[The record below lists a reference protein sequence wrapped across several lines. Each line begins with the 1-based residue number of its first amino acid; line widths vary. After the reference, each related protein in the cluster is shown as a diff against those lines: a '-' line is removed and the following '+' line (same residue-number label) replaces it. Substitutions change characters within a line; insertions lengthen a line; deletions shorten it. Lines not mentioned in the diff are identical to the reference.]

1 MTVRDSA
8 AERSSGLGIVH
19 SQSAAVLLPEE
30 LPHFAEQSIHVGAC
44 VIAGNIGVQVLP
56 RSFDPVVVRTV
67 RRQKR
72 QSDPASEAGE
82 RHPRD
87 PTVVNPVVVENHVNH
102 CGLRTL
108 RRELGQQGDEQRTG
122 LTLAFDPNQR
132 AGADVQR
139 PRQITLDVLARRRD
153 FLLLALH
160 HPIRADLRIQ
170 VNVHLVLVER
180 ALVVRHRGQQ
190 ATNFRQAPAFGDR
203 RPRAAHRRP
212 WSAPPRLDQCQ
223 GPAHGRHVNA
233 NARLAFHRLE
243 QKFTRPG
250 RTPPAV
256 LLRRRPHQPIQH
268 VEVVLVELGG
278 AVVFAAI
285 EEAAHAHGAEAIGH
299 AIDRGVVDGEP
310 ARRLAGTPAAGEVE
324 DDQVADTQLG
334 RATGMQ
340 IFEEPLLD
348 EITQFGDNRRHGNSL
363 PWGVSPRE
371 HSHGE
376 FPFSSRTTDP
386 ENCSNVQLNR
396 ARSFRSL
403 VSTWRRRDG
412 ANSVVTNLL
421 SRHCLSWCSRA
432 PLLAVAVVFIGLLA
446 PLHAN
451 SEERRTARFD
461 DYGFSVSLYQN
472 EDLAI
477 RLDPGDLG
485 SQAILAVRVGKE
497 EIGEF
502 EIGDDETL
510 PTEHSIR
517 GPVEEG
523 YGKLAIWQRNGLRF
537 ERIVQRGPSGK
548 YYQPR
553 ITVFFPADAHWRR
566 YIVVWFTSNN
576 QEMSRR
582 LDRIV
587 STIKPLPSAL
597 KSWRDNSDR
606 AQH

>member
-30 LPHFAEQSIHVGAC
+30 LPHVAEQSVHVGAC

-67 RRQKR
+67 RRQKM
-72 QSDPASEAGE
+72 QSDPAAEAGE

-87 PTVVNPVVVENHVNH
+87 LTVVNPVVIENHVNH
-102 CGLRTL
+102 RGLRTL

-122 LTLAFDPNQR
+122 FTLAFDPNQR

-139 PRQITLDVLARRRD
+139 SRQITLDVLARRRD

-160 HPIRADLRIQ
+160 HPIPADLRIQ

-190 ATNFRQAPAFGDR
+190 ATNFRQAPALGDR

-212 WSAPPRLDQCQ
+212 WSAPPRLDQGQ

-268 VEVVLVELGG
+268 VELVLVELGG

-348 EITQFGDNRRHGNSL
+348 EITQFADNRRHGNSL

-376 FPFSSRTTDP
+376 FPFSSRTTDS

-396 ARSFRSL
+396 ARSFS
-403 VSTWRRRDG
+403 WRRWLKTARLSPLPDG
-412 ANSVVTNLL
+412 D
-421 SRHCLSWCSRA
+421 A
-432 PLLAVAVVFIGLLA
+432 PAVVLECDEWGHRNLGRDYYALIEG
-446 PLHAN
+446 
-451 SEERRTARFD
+451 RFD
-461 DYGFSVSLYQN
+461 L
-472 EDLAI
+472 I
-477 RLDPGDLG
+477 RTESNGG
-485 SQAILAVRVGKE
+485 S
-497 EIGEF
+497 F
-502 EIGDDETL
+502 
-510 PTEHSIR
+510 
-517 GPVEEG
+517 
-523 YGKLAIWQRNGLRF
+523 RNWYD
-537 ERIVQRGPSGK
+537 VN
-548 YYQPR
+548 
-553 ITVFFPADAHWRR
+553 HWRR
-566 YIVVWFTSNN
+566 GPAPPPQPAERWEEDVCS
-576 QEMSRR
+576 
-582 LDRIV
+582 
-587 STIKPLPSAL
+587 K
-597 KSWRDNSDR
+597 DR
-606 AQH
+606 AHVLRAMLWLGGRHALPQEPGPVNEERLAVFKHQFEDDRQIDLVRSVRARPRVVARLRELAESKDEWIREAATFAQRPDDVKHPASP